1 MPRGLTRLR
10 GVHTFSTLDP
20 RPPAGVI
27 QLFLSDID
35 GCLSVPYQPW
45 DLARLAEFA
54 ALAREPHAPRLG
66 LCTGRSYSYAEAMAQ
81 AIDARGPVLFESG
94 AGWFDLASAAT
105 RWHPALT
112 EDVRAALAEARRF
125 LEHTLVPRFAGLSV
139 DGAKQAQAGFVAPSE
154 AVIEATLPEVEAF
167 VADQLGGG
175 FHVFHTEV
183 SVDVVPHALTKAQA
197 MRWVADEEQLP
208 LDALAFIGDTG
219 GDIEALETVGH
230 GFAPA
235 NATQS
240 VRSSAARLLDGAVLD
255 GALEAFRWCM
265 SYNASSSTPI
275 AG

>member
-94 AGWFDLASAAT
+94 AGWFALASAAT

-112 EDVRAALAEARRF
+112 DDVRAALAIPSDRHGPASPPQHIRNRTGNVLRHLTTVDQDKAHSNQRQRGPAAEPN
-125 LEHTLVPRFAGLSV
+125 LFAQYQPP
-139 DGAKQAQAGFVAPSE
+139 KQ
-154 AVIEATLPEVEAF
+154 
-167 VADQLGGG
+167 
-175 FHVFHTEV
+175 HRKH
-183 SVDVVPHALTKAQA
+183 
-197 MRWVADEEQLP
+197 R
-208 LDALAFIGDTG
+208 
-219 GDIEALETVGH
+219 
-230 GFAPA
+230 
-235 NATQS
+235 
-240 VRSSAARLLDGAVLD
+240 
-255 GALEAFRWCM
+255 
-265 SYNASSSTPI
+265 
-275 AG
+275 